1 MNDQTLIF
9 AMVLDV
15 FRDLN
20 RIGFYMMWEALE
32 ALVYMY
38 GDRNE

>member
-1 MNDQTLIF
+1 MDETLIY

-15 FRDLN
+15 FRDVN
-20 RIGFYMMWEALE
+20 RIGLHLMWDALE

-38 GDRNE
+38 GE